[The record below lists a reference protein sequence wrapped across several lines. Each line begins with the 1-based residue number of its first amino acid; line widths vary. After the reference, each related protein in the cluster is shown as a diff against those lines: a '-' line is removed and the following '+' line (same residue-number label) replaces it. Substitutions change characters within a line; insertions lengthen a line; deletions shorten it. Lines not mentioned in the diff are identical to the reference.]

1 MFKLWAT
8 IKKDVRIL
16 LRDRVGIALMFI
28 MPIILVIVATGI
40 QNSTFQLVSK
50 NKLPVLVCNL
60 DTGKLGKEFIK
71 DLGQIGM
78 FSVTETGKGK
88 SAKQLADAMQRTNA
102 TLAVIIPQ
110 TFSAMVQA
118 DSKLAAG
125 KALKSFGL
133 EGDSVKRSTKAPDA
147 LTMYYNPVLQQ
158 SVQMSVKGALQSVV
172 QMVESRQTLRIL
184 YFSIN
189 EKPLPQKLED
199 EMLDNKTV
207 VNEIPVT
214 KDKIRETPNA
224 TQHNVPA
231 WTIFAMFFVIMSLSG
246 SVVREKTSGSFIR
259 LKTLPTNFMVG
270 LFSKQ
275 ITYMG
280 VTLLQAL
287 VIFSI
292 GFWLFPYMGLPALN
306 APSNII
312 VLIITTLICGWCAVS
327 YAICV
332 GIFAKTQEQANG
344 FGAISIVI
352 LAVVGGLMVPTF
364 AMQGF
369 VKTVSSLS
377 PLHWCLE
384 AYYSLFLTGGTLGVI
399 LSNLLYLLGITIL
412 IQLIVYLG
420 LIRKNLI

>member
-60 DTGKLGKEFIK
+60 DTGKAGKEFIK

-189 EKPLPQKLED
+189 EKPLPQ
-199 EMLDNKTV
+199 
-207 VNEIPVT
+207 
-214 KDKIRETPNA
+214 
-224 TQHNVPA
+224 
-231 WTIFAMFFVIMSLSG
+231 
-246 SVVREKTSGSFIR
+246 
-259 LKTLPTNFMVG
+259 
-270 LFSKQ
+270 
-275 ITYMG
+275 
-280 VTLLQAL
+280 
-287 VIFSI
+287 
-292 GFWLFPYMGLPALN
+292 
-306 APSNII
+306 
-312 VLIITTLICGWCAVS
+312 
-327 YAICV
+327 
-332 GIFAKTQEQANG
+332 
-344 FGAISIVI
+344 
-352 LAVVGGLMVPTF
+352 
-364 AMQGF
+364 
-369 VKTVSSLS
+369 
-377 PLHWCLE
+377 
-384 AYYSLFLTGGTLGVI
+384 
-399 LSNLLYLLGITIL
+399 
-412 IQLIVYLG
+412 
-420 LIRKNLI
+420 

>member
-1 MFKLWAT
+1 
-8 IKKDVRIL
+8 
-16 LRDRVGIALMFI
+16 MFI

-369 VKTVSSLS
+369 VKTVSGLS